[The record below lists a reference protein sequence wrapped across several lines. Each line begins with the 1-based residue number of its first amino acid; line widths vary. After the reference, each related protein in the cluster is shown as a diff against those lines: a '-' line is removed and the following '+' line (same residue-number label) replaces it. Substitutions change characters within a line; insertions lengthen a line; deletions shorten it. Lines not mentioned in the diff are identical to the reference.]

1 MSENYFK
8 KLSAISVNDK
18 TEQKN
23 NLTYLNW
30 MNCWAETKYVYPKAW
45 YEIWR
50 NEQSR
55 PWFDDGHTGWVTVT
69 VCIPEEDVK
78 ATMDLPI
85 MDFKNKSIIA
95 ENITSYDANK
105 AAMRCLVKCC
115 AMHGLGSYIYA
126 KMEDTE
132 ESLESEKLKKECM
145 ELISKRSG
153 LSENTKKKVGEICKE
168 ILPDENGD
176 PRICDD
182 NEKLETLK
190 KRLMALRKIA

>member
-1 MSENYFK
+1 MTENYFK

-23 NLTYLNW
+23 GLTYLNW
-30 MNCWAETKYVYPKAW
+30 MNCWAEVKCIYPCAW

-50 NEQSR
+50 NELSR

-132 ESLESEKLKKECM
+132 ESLEMTNLQKDIMALV
-145 ELISKRSG
+145 
-153 LSENTKKKVGEICKE
+153 TKKCALSDDAKEKVATICKE
-168 ILPDENGD
+168 ADADANGD
-176 PRICDD
+176 PRLIEDV
-182 NEKLETLK
+182 EVLKELK
-190 KRLMALRKIA
+190 KKLLSVRK